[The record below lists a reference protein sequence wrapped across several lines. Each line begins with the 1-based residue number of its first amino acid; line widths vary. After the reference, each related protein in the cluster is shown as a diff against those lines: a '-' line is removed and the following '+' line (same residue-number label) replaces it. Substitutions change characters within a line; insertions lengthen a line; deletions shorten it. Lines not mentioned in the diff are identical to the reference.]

1 MTHIAQKIEGLLK
14 QVKSDLSGKENPA
27 IEPENARTS
36 NEPALL
42 YEHAPIGILAINQEK
57 KIVKFNREAEKIFG
71 YSAAEILGKHVV
83 TLIPERYRNFHFR
96 PFGAVMGHP
105 ESSSKT
111 FEFIGLK
118 KNGNEFP
125 VELSYCLTT
134 QEAARL
140 MVISAR
146 DISSR
151 KGLEIEMKERTDVL
165 QEYLKLHNQW
175 LTETEQKYTAL
186 VEVSK
191 TGILYLKEDTTVF
204 DCNTVAEEM
213 LGQKKD
219 EIVGRRITKIMPE
232 RERIKADEIIVK
244 ILTDVIQLGVE
255 KVMNGCMVGSGYR
268 EIPIELYFKKMQK
281 GSEQHIICMIRDI
294 TTMQQIEDQ
303 LITSQKFEG
312 LGVLMGGMVHN
323 FKNVMTSI
331 MGYSSLMKT
340 MVGGDAKLNRYL
352 NIIETSC
359 ARAADLSKEVLN
371 AGKKQDTSKSLLNIN
386 TLVERSVVLFEECMD
401 KRFTVEKDLDASLS
415 FAEVNE
421 SQVEQVLLNLLINA
435 RDAMPDGGKIFLKT
449 QNLYLNYEAC
459 KNYQNVTG
467 GNFVEIVVKDTGSG
481 IHKDIQRNI
490 FNPFFTTKEEEKGTG
505 LGLAT
510 VERIVKSHRG
520 FVEVFSKYG
529 EGATFKI
536 YLPAAEN
543 AVITSQDTTT
553 HKEKRSGS
561 ETILAV
567 DDENIIIRTI
577 TESLGSLGYHVISA
591 SDGCEAVKLFVE
603 NKSKIDL
610 IILDLMMPAMNG
622 YEAFKEIKA
631 MDPCSKIILCTGY
644 VADDSVQE
652 MLNSG
657 VKGLLKKPYRI
668 EDLSRAVRLV
678 LDEQIAGSA

>member
-1 MTHIAQKIEGLLK
+1 MTHIAEKIEGLLK
-14 QVKSDLSGKENPA
+14 QVKSDLSGKDNSTSTPG
-27 IEPENARTS
+27 NARS
-36 NEPALL
+36 GNEPALL
-42 YEHAPIGILAINQEK
+42 YEHAPIGILVINQEK
-57 KIVKFNREAEKIFG
+57 EIVQFNREAEKIFG
-71 YSAAEILGKHVV
+71 YSAAEILGKHLV

-96 PFGAVMGHP
+96 PFGAVMGNP

-118 KNGNEFP
+118 KSGDEVP
-125 VELSYCLTT
+125 VELSYCLTA
-134 QEAARL
+134 QEAERL

-175 LTETEQKYTAL
+175 LAETEQKYTAL
-186 VEVSK
+186 IQASK
-191 TGILYLKEDTTVF
+191 TGVLYLKDDATVF

-213 LGQKKD
+213 LGQEKN
-219 EIVGRRITKIMPE
+219 EIVGRRLTQIMPE
-232 RERIKADEIIVK
+232 RERIKAAEIIVK
-244 ILTDVIQLGVE
+244 ILKDVIQLDVE
-255 KVMNGCMVGSGYR
+255 KVMNGFMVGIEHR
-268 EIPIELYFKKMQK
+268 EIPIEFYFRRMKK

-303 LITSQKFEG
+303 LIKSQKFEG
-312 LGVLMGGMVHN
+312 LGILMGGMVHN
-323 FKNVMTSI
+323 FKNIMTSI
-331 MGYSSLMKT
+331 MGYASLMKT
-340 MVGGDAKLNRYL
+340 MIGGDAKLNRYL
-352 NIIETSC
+352 NIVETSC

-371 AGKKQDTSKSLLNIN
+371 AGKTQETSNAMLNIN
-386 TLVERSVVLFEECMD
+386 TIVERSVVLFEECMD
-401 KRFTVEKDLDASLS
+401 KRFMVHKDLDASLS

-421 SQVEQVLLNLLINA
+421 SQIEQVLLNLLINA

-467 GNFVEIVVKDTGSG
+467 GNFVEILVKDTGNG
-481 IHKDIQRNI
+481 IPGDIQKRI
-490 FNPFFTTKEEEKGTG
+490 FDPFFTTKEEEKGTG

-510 VERIVKSHRG
+510 VERIVKNHRG
-520 FVEVFSKYG
+520 FVDVFSRDG

-536 YLPAAEN
+536 YFPAAES
-543 AVITSQDTTT
+543 AVIAGRDAAI
-553 HKEKRSGS
+553 HKDQRTGS

-591 SDGCEAVKLFVE
+591 SDGCEAVKLFIE

-631 MDPCSKIILCTGY
+631 MDPSSKIILCTGY

-657 VKGLLKKPYRI
+657 VKGLLKKPYRM

-678 LDEQIAGSA
+678 LDEHTAGTA

>member
-1 MTHIAQKIEGLLK
+1 MPYIAKKIEGLLK
-14 QVKSDLSGKENPA
+14 QVKNDLSGQENQSG
-27 IEPENARTS
+27 TS
-36 NEPALL
+36 ANEATGSGPSLL
-42 YEHAPIGILAINQEK
+42 YEHAPIGILAINPK
-57 KIVKFNREAEKIFG
+57 KEIVRFNREAEKIFG
-71 YSAAEILGKHVV
+71 YAAAEILGRHLV

-105 ESSSKT
+105 DSSSKA

-118 KNGNEFP
+118 KNGSEFP

-134 QEAARL
+134 QESERL

-175 LTETEQKYTAL
+175 LAETEQKYTAL
-186 VEVSK
+186 VQVSK
-191 TGILYLKEDTTVF
+191 TGILYIKEDATVF

-213 LGQKKD
+213 IGQKKD
-219 EIVGRRITKIMPE
+219 TFIGRRLTEIMPE
-232 RERIKADEIIVK
+232 RERVKADEIIIK
-244 ILTDVIQLGVE
+244 IIQDVIQLDVE
-255 KVMNGCMVGSGYR
+255 KAMNSYMTGNTTR
-268 EIPIELYFKKMQK
+268 DIPIELFFKKMNK
-281 GSEQHIICMIRDI
+281 SAEQHIICMIRDI

-312 LGVLMGGMVHN
+312 LGVLMSGMVHN
-323 FKNVMTSI
+323 FKNIMTNI

-340 MVGGDAKLNRYL
+340 MVGGDAKLSRYL

-371 AGKKQDTSKSLLNIN
+371 AGKKHDDSKSVYNIN

-401 KRFTVEKDLDASLS
+401 KRFSVEKDLDEALS
-415 FAEVNE
+415 YAEVNE
-421 SQVEQVLLNLLINA
+421 SQIEQVLLNLLINA

-481 IHKDIQRNI
+481 IPKDIQRNI

-520 FVEVFSKYG
+520 FVEVFSKHG

-536 YLPAAEN
+536 YLPAVEN
-543 AVITSQDTTT
+543 AASASRDTETFR
-553 HKEKRSGS
+553 EKRSGT

-577 TESLGSLGYHVISA
+577 TESLGSMGYHVISA
-591 SDGCEAVKLFVE
+591 SDGSEAVKLFVE

-631 MDPCSKIILCTGY
+631 MDPNSKIILCTGY

-652 MLNSG
+652 MLNNG
-657 VKGLLKKPYRI
+657 VKGLLKKPYRM

-678 LDEQIAGSA
+678 LDEHAAGTA